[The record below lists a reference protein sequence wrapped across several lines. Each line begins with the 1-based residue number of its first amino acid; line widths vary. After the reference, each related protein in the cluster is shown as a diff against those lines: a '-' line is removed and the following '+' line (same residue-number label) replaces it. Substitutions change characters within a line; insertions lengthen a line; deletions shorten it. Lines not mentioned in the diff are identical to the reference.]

1 MALQKDFIGG
11 LFHLYGWHCEKI
23 KNYNE
28 IHTSIFSQIFTI
40 SFIEVEFFHTKSFVR
55 MGKPMY
61 KVANKKYILHDKMF
75 SKYIRKFA
83 RRGKV
88 GQKFKKLLYHFYV
101 KITF

>member
-40 SFIEVEFFHTKSFVR
+40 SFVEMEFFHKVICKN
-55 MGKPMY
+55 GKAH
-61 KVANKKYILHDKMF
+61 VQG
-75 SKYIRKFA
+75 SKQII
-83 RRGKV
+83 
-88 GQKFKKLLYHFYV
+88 HF
-101 KITF
+101 T